1 MRYQPQKY
9 PYLFVAV
16 LLVLSAAF
24 LAVLLL
30 RDPFYDARDFWV
42 VLAVDCVPL
51 LGTAG
56 VLCCLALRSGA
67 WAMIEDDGIHIF
79 SKKKG
84 ELIFLLWADA
94 RACRPVGVYKTTG
107 AMLIFRYD
115 MTVRGKP
122 LATYEGQPPLGA
134 IADRYLL
141 DKLMFRLARGK
152 MTAEEFRD
160 LPFLIVLPDEVKK
173 YDFEKYRSMWR
184 AAKNRS
190 DKREEAGQSLPCVKG
205 GGTAEP

>member
-1 MRYQPQKY
+1 MKYQPQKY

-16 LLVLSAAF
+16 LLVLAVA
-24 LAVLLL
+24 LVAVLLL
-30 RDPFYDARDFWV
+30 QDPFYDACDFWV

-51 LGTAG
+51 LGIAG
-56 VLCCLALRSGA
+56 VLCYLALRSGA
-67 WAMIEDDGIHIF
+67 WAMIEDDGIRIF

-84 ELIFLLWADA
+84 ELIFVPWADA
-94 RACRPVGVYKTTG
+94 RACRAVNAYKTTG

-115 MTVRGKP
+115 TTVRGKP

-173 YDFEKYRSMWR
+173 YDYKRYHSMWR
-184 AAKNRS
+184 AAKNAVG
-190 DKREEAGQSLPCVKG
+190 EQEVQP
-205 GGTAEP
+205 

>member
-1 MRYQPQKY
+1 MRYQPQK
-9 PYLFVAV
+9 PRYLFVAV
-16 LLVLSAAF
+16 LLVLYVALS
-24 LAVLLL
+24 LVLLF
-30 RDPFYDARDFWV
+30 RDPLPDSGDFW
-42 VLAVDCVPL
+42 LAAAIDCVPL
-51 LGTAG
+51 LGFAG
-56 VLCCLALRSGA
+56 LLCYLAFRSGA
-67 WAMIEDDGIHIF
+67 YAMIEEDGIRIF

-84 ELIFLLWADA
+84 ELIFVPWADA
-94 RACRPVGVYKTTG
+94 RACRAVNAYKTTG

-173 YDFEKYRSMWR
+173 YDYKKYHSMWR
-184 AAKNRS
+184 AAKNA
-190 DKREEAGQSLPCVKG
+190 AGEQEVQP
-205 GGTAEP
+205 

>member
-1 MRYQPQKY
+1 MKYQPKKY

-16 LLVLSAAF
+16 LLVLLDVF
-24 LAVLLL
+24 LTILQ
-30 RDPFYDARDFWV
+30 FQESNFDARDDWV

-51 LGTAG
+51 LGIAG

-67 WAMIEDDGIHIF
+67 WAMIEDDGIRIF

-84 ELIFLLWADA
+84 ELIFLPWTDA
-94 RACRPVGVYKTTG
+94 RACRAVNAYKTTG
-107 AMLIFRYD
+107 AMLIFHYD

-173 YDFEKYRSMWR
+173 YDYKRYHSMWR
-184 AAKNRS
+184 AAKNA
-190 DKREEAGQSLPCVKG
+190 AGEQEVQP
-205 GGTAEP
+205 

>member
-16 LLVLSAAF
+16 LLVLYAAF

-42 VLAVDCVPL
+42 VLAVCCVPL
-51 LGTAG
+51 PGIAG
-56 VLCCLALRSGA
+56 VLCYQALRSGA
-67 WAMIEDDGIHIF
+67 WAMIGDDGIRIF

-84 ELIFLLWADA
+84 ELIFVPWANA
-94 RACRPVGVYKTTG
+94 RACRPVNAYKTTG

-173 YDFEKYRSMWR
+173 YDYKRYHSMWR
-184 AAKNRS
+184 AAKNA
-190 DKREEAGQSLPCVKG
+190 AGEQEVQP
-205 GGTAEP
+205 